1 MLSLFPEGGKYIVP
15 LSRYGELIDRYFH
28 HRQRSRYC
36 SSCGKYYLDDAR
48 TIDAINYIYLCENY
62 DDHVGTHQDEGGQN
76 FYLSVC
82 NEHTRAPKDCQG
94 LGFGPNGF
102 PPTGCHHV
110 PFGGMHKYTAMGCTH
125 GSIDK
130 LVFEDAAC
138 EKQAPPPEHTGDPN
152 PTSLLDDAEKALYGH
167 FLNDFNVRG
176 KEASCASD
184 DSCPGFCEMLH
195 NEAFDCD
202 RGHNLILRKRNLCL
216 QPKSSKKSLP
226 RICFLV
232 RIDPP

>member
-138 EKQAPPPEHTGDPN
+138 EKQAPP
-152 PTSLLDDAEKALYGH
+152 
-167 FLNDFNVRG
+167 
-176 KEASCASD
+176 EATHRRPQS
-184 DSCPGFCEMLH
+184 
-195 NEAFDCD
+195 
-202 RGHNLILRKRNLCL
+202 NLIARRCRKGIVWTLSQRF
-216 QPKSSKKSLP
+216 QRSRQGS
-226 RICFLV
+226 LV
-232 RIDPP
+232 RQ